1 MKAALL
7 LFALVAADAR
17 EAVRFVACPVYR
29 DTDAGKKSGCWLA
42 EDPASGVRYDITS
55 SPTKADW
62 NHAVLVEGFVAQGQ
76 GDPCGGVVLDP
87 VRVSVLEQGCTRH
100 MLPAEGFPG
109 RKFALPKRNVRP
121 LYEERVKPAKPFAAR
136 NFVIPFDHGSSFVT
150 YQLSDYYL
158 DAAINYALDVQ
169 PATVT
174 ITGYAATSPERV
186 SGFDL
191 SEPRAL
197 AKTRAD
203 AMARAFQLRGV
214 AVARVS
220 TGRESSS
227 TDEAFDGLIAPSL
240 RRVEISI
247 EPKQ

>member
-7 LFALVAADAR
+7 LFALVAGDAQQ
-17 EAVRFVACPVYR
+17 AVRFVACPIYR

-87 VRVSVLEQGCTRH
+87 VRVSVLEEGCTRH
-100 MLPAEGFPG
+100 MLPAEGYPG
-109 RKFALPKRNVRP
+109 RRFALPKRNVRP
-121 LYEERVKPAKPFAAR
+121 LYEERVKPAQPFAAR
-136 NFVIPFDHGSSFVT
+136 TFTIPFDFGSSFVT

-174 ITGYAATSPERV
+174 ITGFAATGSERI
-186 SGFDL
+186 SERDL
-191 SEPRAL
+191 KEPRAL
-197 AKTRAD
+197 ARTRAE
-203 AMARAFQLRGV
+203 AMARAFELRGV
-214 AVARVS
+214 PVARVA
-220 TGRESSS
+220 TGRPGPSR
-227 TDEAFDGLIAPSL
+227 DEAFDGLNGPSL

>member
-1 MKAALL
+1 MKAVLL

-17 EAVRFVACPVYR
+17 EAVRFVACPIYR

-42 EDPASGVRYDITS
+42 EDPVSGVRYDITS

-87 VRVSVLEQGCTRH
+87 VRVSVLEHGCTRH
-100 MLPAEGFPG
+100 MLPAEGYPG

-136 NFVIPFDHGSSFVT
+136 TFVIPFDHGSSFVT

-174 ITGYAATSPERV
+174 ITGYAATRRERV
-186 SGFDL
+186 SGFNL
-191 SEPRAL
+191 SEPRTL
-197 AKTRAD
+197 ARTRAEK
-203 AMARAFQLRGV
+203 MAQAFALRGIT
-214 AVARVS
+214 VARVG
-220 TGRESSS
+220 TGKESAS
-227 TDEAFDGLIAPSL
+227 TDEAFDGLNDPSL

>member
-1 MKAALL
+1 MKALVL

-76 GDPCGGVVLDP
+76 SDPCGGVVLDP

-121 LYEERVKPAKPFAAR
+121 LYEERTKPAQPFAAR
-136 NFVIPFDHGSSFVT
+136 TFVIPFDHGSSFVT

-174 ITGYAATSPERV
+174 ITGHAATRRERV

-197 AKTRAD
+197 AKARAD

-214 AVARVS
+214 TVARVA

-227 TDEAFDGLIAPSL
+227 ADEAFDGLIAPSL